1 MIYFL
6 INNYF
11 KYDMTCCLAR
21 ICFIRASCMCGF
33 GVPNFLSY
41 PKFLV
46 FLILN
51 MRNLA
56 ETSAR
61 LMHPFYFQTCTTVET
76 MQSINLNIMINQ
88 TVLIENGSNLFPTF
102 FCWLSSQDF
111 IQSKNDSIRI
121 HGVLCSVISAGC
133 FWRILAWFLE
143 CF

>member
-1 MIYFL
+1 ML
-6 INNYF
+6 S
-11 KYDMTCCLAR
+11 R
-21 ICFIRASCMCGF
+21 ICYIRALCMCGL

-61 LMHPFYFQTCTTVET
+61 LMHPFCFQTCTTVET

-88 TVLIENGSNLFPTF
+88 TVLIEHGSN
-102 FCWLSSQDF
+102 
-111 IQSKNDSIRI
+111 
-121 HGVLCSVISAGC
+121 
-133 FWRILAWFLE
+133 
-143 CF
+143 